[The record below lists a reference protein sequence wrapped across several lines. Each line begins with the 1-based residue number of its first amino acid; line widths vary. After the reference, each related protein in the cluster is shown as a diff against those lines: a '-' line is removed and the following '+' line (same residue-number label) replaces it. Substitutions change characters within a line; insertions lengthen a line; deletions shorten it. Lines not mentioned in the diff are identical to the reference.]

1 MFAFQDSMAV
11 KEIIINNGNKECI
24 HLENYEAYEYV
35 SNTKIGSVG
44 YKIFNTKNSKTA
56 NSLLLTC
63 KLNPILASKLDR
75 E

>member
-1 MFAFQDSMAV
+1 MFTFKDSMAV
-11 KEIIINNGNKECI
+11 KGIIINNGNKECI

-35 SNTKIGSVG
+35 SNTAIGSVG
-44 YKIFNTKNSKTA
+44 YKILNTKNSETA

-63 KLNPILASKLDR
+63 KLNPTLASKLDR